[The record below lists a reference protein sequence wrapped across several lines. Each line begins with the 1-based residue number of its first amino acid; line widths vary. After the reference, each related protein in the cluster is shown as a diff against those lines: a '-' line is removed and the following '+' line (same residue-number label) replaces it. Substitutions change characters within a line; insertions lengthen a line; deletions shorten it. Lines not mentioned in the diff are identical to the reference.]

1 MSPHSSALPWFR
13 AIQYLIFLLNAACLA
28 EKQQIPI
35 VLSLV
40 WTHDLP
46 QWRRARSPLC
56 HGCGCVIDCRF
67 TGSFSTLLVC
77 LCDYSVSQVQK
88 KMLCKLLI
96 LEIYTCVRR
105 WPYFYSVFLN
115 YWKQFW
121 NETMLFSKI
130 VYPCFTTSNNQFA
143 LHDTIYIANSSW
155 HWGSYGNI
163 WTGPSL
169 RKASVH
175 IIYFWCRTGPYTA
188 IWPEVTWTICY
199 IIIFI

>member
-1 MSPHSSALPWFR
+1 MFNPSANIIIVICTRPTRLILDLLVLVHWSSDPRIDMSPHSSALPWFR

-88 KMLCKLLI
+88 KNVVQIINFGDIYMCTTLTIFLFRFPKLLKTV
-96 LEIYTCVRR
+96 LKWNYAFFKNCV
-105 WPYFYSVFLN
+105 PLFYH
-115 YWKQFW
+115 Q
-121 NETMLFSKI
+121 
-130 VYPCFTTSNNQFA
+130 Q
-143 LHDTIYIANSSW
+143 
-155 HWGSYGNI
+155 
-163 WTGPSL
+163 
-169 RKASVH
+169 
-175 IIYFWCRTGPYTA
+175 
-188 IWPEVTWTICY
+188 
-199 IIIFI
+199 